1 MTQRIIHFSLAALI
15 AGAASLANASASEPR
30 TSATSGDRY
39 GYTFHNGPRDP
50 YAEGARDPYAE
61 GARGRA
67 DDGNGAISRMTD
79 WLPDGSSHTASNGF
93 SGVFA
98 GMDRTGVSAP
108 PDQDGKHTA
117 G

>member
-15 AGAASLANASASEPR
+15 AGAASLAHASASEPR

-50 YAEGARDPYAE
+50 YTE

-67 DDGNGAISRMTD
+67 DEGNGSISRMTD

-93 SGVFA
+93 SGVLA
-98 GMDRTGVSAP
+98 GMDRSGVSAP
-108 PDQDGKHTA
+108 PDQDGKHA

>member
-39 GYTFHNGPRDP
+39 GYTFHNGP
-50 YAEGARDPYAE
+50 RDPYAE